1 MASLDY
7 PTGGI
12 CSHGIQLPAEPCA
25 VPRRV
30 APRHAVRQQP
40 SLLSSFPPLFSLTF
54 LSFSVTYRGA
64 ARKLSETAYR
74 VDTSLIIVTR

>member
-25 VPRRV
+25 APRRAASLRV

-40 SLLSSFPPLFSLTF
+40 SLLSSFPPL
-54 LSFSVTYRGA
+54 LSYFPLLLRY
-64 ARKLSETAYR
+64 LSR
-74 VDTSLIIVTR
+74 SCSQIK